1 MDLLGL
7 TWLIIIAGA
16 IAVVVGFVIVLRQQK
31 READSKP
38 AGTKAG

>member
-16 IAVVVGFVIVLRQQK
+16 IAVVVGFVVVLRDQK
-31 READSKP
+31 READSKS

>member
-16 IAVVVGFVIVLRQQK
+16 IALVVAWVVTLREQK
-31 READSKP
+31 READSKS
-38 AGTKAG
+38 AGIKAG